1 MPASPKATVVG
12 LGAAAVVTAAVFLVP
27 AILLTDYFGQV
38 SERQQLQDAA
48 AAAIADLRLRG
59 VETGTLPDPAVVPLA
74 QTGFR
79 LFPVTGPLTAW
90 DGQSIPPHQQP
101 REAIVWIA
109 GPAERAG
116 PISRQDFA
124 DDQTPLSDV
133 VGAAGS
139 RGVPIAFAD
148 GTVWMMRE
156 TTPATAIR
164 PFLTRNTLVK
174 LRRDDWLAP
183 FRLRDR

>member
-12 LGAAAVVTAAVFLVP
+12 LGAAAVVTIAVFLVP
-27 AILLTDYFGQV
+27 AIVLTDYFGQV
-38 SERQQLQDAA
+38 SERQQLRDATAA
-48 AAAIADLRLRG
+48 AVSALRLRG
-59 VETGTLPDPAVVPLA
+59 VETGTLPEASVTPLGETSF
-74 QTGFR
+74 Q

-90 DGQSIPPHQQP
+90 DGQSIPLHQQP

-109 GPAERAG
+109 GPSTRTT
-116 PISRQDFA
+116 PIQPNDFA
-124 DDQTPLSDV
+124 ADDTALSDV

-139 RGVPIAFAD
+139 RGIPVAFAD

-174 LRRDDWLAP
+174 LKRDDWLAP
-183 FRLRDR
+183 FQLRDR

>member
-1 MPASPKATVVG
+1 MVTV
-12 LGAAAVVTAAVFLVP
+12 AVFLVP
-27 AILLTDYFGQV
+27 AIVLTDYFGQV
-38 SERQQLQDAA
+38 SERQQLRDAA
-48 AAAIADLRLRG
+48 AAAISELRLQG
-59 VETGTLPDPAVVPLA
+59 VETGTLPSPAVVPLGE
-74 QTGFR
+74 TGFR

-109 GPAERAG
+109 GPSPRTE
-116 PISRQDFA
+116 PIGLDDFA
-124 DDQTPLSDV
+124 DETTPLSEV
-133 VGAAGS
+133 VGPAGS
-139 RGVPIAFAD
+139 RGVPVAFAD

-174 LRRDDWLAP
+174 LKRDDWLAP